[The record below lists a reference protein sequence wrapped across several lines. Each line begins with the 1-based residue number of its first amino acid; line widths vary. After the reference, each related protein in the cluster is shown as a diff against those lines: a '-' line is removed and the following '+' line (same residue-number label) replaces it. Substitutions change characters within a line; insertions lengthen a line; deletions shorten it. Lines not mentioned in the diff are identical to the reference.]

1 MAALRFKS
9 IRAAEEFSNAMAK
22 RCIDISVHT
31 YKPSC
36 PPSALTK
43 LPLVTTREVVDALV
57 EIMRSVLEDELE

>member
-9 IRAAEEFSNAMAK
+9 VETAEEFSKEMNK
-22 RCIDISVHT
+22 RCVDISVHT

-57 EIMRSVLEDELE
+57 EIMRSVLEDELK